1 MKKYLSIIL
10 LAVISFFFFDT
21 SIFALSHTGSFVM
34 TDRLD
39 YGYSPLGT
47 DFKGNYFNLMYE
59 KTNNTSFYNY
69 LISNSLPDIETSN
82 FVSIFDID
90 EICYL
95 ETKYSNK
102 YNSNICGK
110 KVSYSDLKYVVVY
123 SLSDRGNAYIF
134 DNDNILSFNYKDST
148 DSNHLMGFRVFY
160 FSSKSELYGSEYLTT
175 ASYITSY
182 NFSYQWYQKSWYKF
196 WESDSYVG
204 SDFSL
209 FLSKI
214 FYIKDSSSLRFLH
227 STFDTYSDSVL
238 SLHGAILNNR
248 IFETDYAIDSGLSY
262 FNKNP
267 LVSSSIKLKSFS
279 ELLAYESTFISYDPT
294 IIDLINYKGVLFVPK
309 KVESAQKSDYL
320 LYFKSSVAGSKVTFH
335 ASSDFDN
342 FSSWTRSD
350 FSVSSNLASLDM
362 NIDYNK
368 LSSSSN
374 VYAVYLEPYNYFNS
388 IDVYYNSAMYDLY
401 TFSDVNSSIVYND
414 KTYLYNDFINDLN
427 NYYINW
433 ESDNT
438 HGGSC
443 TIFEYFDVSTEKCV
457 PIGTRGEIG
466 VIEKDNSI
474 TSLGEAFNLTDFI
487 SSAWDGAKT
496 FIAASLKISSL
507 ATVLFSTLPNEIISI
522 LLCGFTVCIVIICW
536 KVFRS

>member
-1 MKKYLSIIL
+1 
-10 LAVISFFFFDT
+10 
-21 SIFALSHTGSFVM
+21 
-34 TDRLD
+34 
-39 YGYSPLGT
+39 
-47 DFKGNYFNLMYE
+47 
-59 KTNNTSFYNY
+59 
-69 LISNSLPDIETSN
+69 
-82 FVSIFDID
+82 
-90 EICYL
+90 
-95 ETKYSNK
+95 
-102 YNSNICGK
+102 
-110 KVSYSDLKYVVVY
+110 
-123 SLSDRGNAYIF
+123 
-134 DNDNILSFNYKDST
+134 
-148 DSNHLMGFRVFY
+148 
-160 FSSKSELYGSEYLTT
+160 
-175 ASYITSY
+175 
-182 NFSYQWYQKSWYKF
+182 
-196 WESDSYVG
+196 
-204 SDFSL
+204 
-209 FLSKI
+209 
-214 FYIKDSSSLRFLH
+214 
-227 STFDTYSDSVL
+227 
-238 SLHGAILNNR
+238 
-248 IFETDYAIDSGLSY
+248 
-262 FNKNP
+262 
-267 LVSSSIKLKSFS
+267 
-279 ELLAYESTFISYDPT
+279 
-294 IIDLINYKGVLFVPK
+294 
-309 KVESAQKSDYL
+309 
-320 LYFKSSVAGSKVTFH
+320 
-335 ASSDFDN
+335 
-342 FSSWTRSD
+342 
-350 FSVSSNLASLDM
+350 M

-466 VIEKDNSI
+466 VIEKDNSV

-507 ATVLFSTLPNEIISI
+507 ATVLFSTLPTEIISI